1 MLGNVQEEFLEFKKS
16 KGKISVDTTTFSIR
30 ELRDKHEKGE
40 VVIEKY
46 QREYLYSSNKYEKA
60 SKVIETIL
68 FNKILPPIVITKKDL
83 KNSSSDGQNLEIIDG
98 QQRVISI
105 IKFISNEFC
114 LNFDKDDSGYLLN
127 GLYFKDLNPTL
138 KMTILTYRITVMQLI
153 VENQNI
159 IPEIFIDLNYQPIPV
174 TESELEL
181 AIQYGEIS
189 KTAKT
194 YSKIG
199 DSGKLVMFRQFWDI
213 FGHQTKYKKDGSFN
227 FQEKDRSG
235 SIALEVLKTMLSFID
250 KKVVLN
256 KNTAWVRDKLLN
268 SKNKSLSDF
277 KLDQFATITSSL
289 KEIFKDEV
297 MHPNKNVS
305 PMFYT
310 EPNKARATFLEPLAD
325 IVYLSLIDIDT
336 IKLGEKQIDFEK
348 EFALLKENVI
358 LNKDNEEQLNY
369 LLKNFKITIQTLTK

>member
-1 MLGNVQEEFLEFKKS
+1 MFGNVQEEFLELKKS
-16 KGKISVDTTTFSIR
+16 KGKISVETTTFSVR

-105 IKFISNEFC
+105 IKFISNEFS
-114 LNFDKDDSGYLLN
+114 LKFDKDDSGYLLN

-138 KMTILTYRITVMQLI
+138 KMFILTYRITVMQLI

-199 DSGKLVMFRQFWDI
+199 DSGKFVMFPQFWYI

-289 KEIFKDEV
+289 STIFKDEV
-297 MHPNKNVS
+297 IHPNKNVS

-310 EPNKARATFLEPLAD
+310 EQGRVRATFLEPLAD